1 MDSGS
6 LKRTCPLCSMERSLQ
21 KKGCGRVDRKKKYRR
36 LLLWFLCLDLLAVVW
51 FGYRYLERKIP
62 DKLFVSEGKEE
73 QVKNV
78 LDFPFLSFDDA
89 ITVSGDG
96 SYLLKARILGVIP
109 FKDVKITPAD
119 SESVMVSGDTV
130 GIYMETDGV
139 LVIDT
144 GEIVSQEGFTQDPAK
159 NILKPGDYI
168 VALNE
173 QKISCKQDLI
183 NDLETIDGKPVTV
196 SVRRNNSTIPV
207 SLSPAQDAS
216 GKYKLGIWV
225 RDDTQGI
232 GTLTYVTK
240 DGNFGALGHGISDI
254 DTGNLLSIKG
264 GNLYCAQI
272 LGVQKGEKG
281 SPGELSGLIRYRND
295 NVIGQIR
302 VNSSNGIYGSFT
314 SSSGNN
320 ITELQAAASAS
331 DDTVNA
337 SESFNQSKT
346 SFWDFAD
353 SFSGNDSLPISLR
366 QMKIGYKQEVQ
377 TGPASILCDV
387 GNGVKEY
394 DAEITRIDMN
404 HEDTNKSFVIHITD
418 QRLLNTTGGIV
429 QGMSGSPILQNG
441 KVIGAVT
448 HVFVQ
453 DAASGYGIFIEN
465 MLERV

>member
-1 MDSGS
+1 MYQ
-6 LKRTCPLCSMERSLQ
+6 KRKYKHFILLCL
-21 KKGCGRVDRKKKYRR
+21 V
-36 LLLWFLCLDLLAVVW
+36 LDLLTMV
-51 FGYRYLERKIP
+51 FLGYRYLDRKIP
-62 DKLFVSEGKEE
+62 DEIHIDKNSGLDLSQISNLPFVSFGDTITASGEGSYQLPCRLFGKIAFKNIK
-73 QVKNV
+73 VKPTEADTI
-78 LDFPFLSFDDA
+78 L
-89 ITVSGDG
+89 VSG
-96 SYLLKARILGVIP
+96 S
-109 FKDVKITPAD
+109 
-119 SESVMVSGDTV
+119 TV

-144 GEIVSQEGFTQDPAK
+144 GEILSKNGQMQDPAK

-207 SLSPAQDAS
+207 SLSPAQDTS

-272 LGVQKGEKG
+272 LGVQKGAKG
-281 SPGELSGLIRYRND
+281 KPGELSGLIRYRND
-295 NVIGQIR
+295 NVIGTI
-302 VNSSNGIYGSFT
+302 NSNIENGIYGNFT
-314 SSSGNN
+314 GNFG
-320 ITELQAAASAS
+320 S
-331 DDTVNA
+331 D
-337 SESFNQSKT
+337 SQQSI
-346 SFWDFAD
+346 A
-353 SFSGNDSLPISLR
+353 LR
-366 QMKIGYKQEVQ
+366 KMKIGYKQELQV
-377 TGPASILCDV
+377 GPASILCNV
-387 GNGVKEY
+387 GDGVKEY
-394 DAEITRIDMN
+394 DAKITRIDMN
-404 HEDTNKSFVIHITD
+404 HEDSNKSFVIQVTD
-418 QRLLNTTGGIV
+418 PELIDTTGGIV
-429 QGMSGSPILQNG
+429 QGMSGSPVLQNG
-441 KVIGAVT
+441 KVVGAIT

-465 MLERV
+465 MLDT